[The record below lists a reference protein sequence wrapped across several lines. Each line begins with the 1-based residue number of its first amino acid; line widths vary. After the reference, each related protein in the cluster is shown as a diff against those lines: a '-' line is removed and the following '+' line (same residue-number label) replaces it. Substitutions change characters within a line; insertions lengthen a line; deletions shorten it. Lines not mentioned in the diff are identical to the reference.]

1 MKINLPIFK
10 TLKKIF
16 PSGLYTRSLIII
28 IAPIVILQAILTFVF
43 LERHWQLVTKKLS
56 SSVVSEIGMMIDMQ
70 KNNDLIEI
78 SSNAKKFYD
87 INLRLLTNQ
96 RIDNDF
102 RLPANLVEKTLSQE
116 LQKNLDNKYS
126 IEDIPEEKKVII
138 NIEVENGILEFVIPR
153 RNVYATNSHIFLVW
167 MVISSILIL
176 SIAILFLRQQ
186 IKPIEKLAKAAES
199 FGIGRKIK
207 NFKPT
212 GATEVRKAADAYIK
226 MQERIEKFLE
236 QRTLMLAGV
245 SHDLRTPLTRIKLQ
259 LEMYS
264 NQKGNTELLKDVNEM
279 QYMLETYLDFSQTVS
294 SEEDTEVDLKEL
306 IDNIIST
313 SNEKSKIISLKPTN
327 LKNIK
332 YICKKIALKRCVIN
346 LINNAKAFGD
356 EVLITLNESNK
367 EITITIEDN
376 GPGIPKKDYEKALRP
391 FQRLDSSRN
400 QNIAGS
406 GLGLSISQEIMNS
419 IGGNIKLSKSK
430 LGGLK
435 VMIALPLKGNI

>member
-1 MKINLPIFK
+1 MKINMPIFK

-56 SSVVSEIGMMIDMQ
+56 SSVVSEIGMMIDMR
-70 KNNDLIEI
+70 KNTELNKI
-78 SSNAKKFYD
+78 SSDAKKFYD
-87 INLRLLTNQ
+87 INVRLLPNQ
-96 RIDNDF
+96 KINNEF
-102 RLPANLVEKTLSQE
+102 LNINNLIEKTLSQK
-116 LQKNLDNKYS
+116 LQKNLDKKFS
-126 IEDIPEEKKVII
+126 IKDLSKEKKVVI
-138 NIEVENGILEFVIPR
+138 NVEVEDGILEFIIPR

-167 MVISSILIL
+167 MVISSVLIL

-199 FGIGRKIK
+199 FGIGKKIE

-226 MQERIEKFLE
+226 MQERIEKILE

-264 NQKGNTELLKDVNEM
+264 TQKGNEELLKDVNEM

-294 SEEDTEVDLKEL
+294 SEEDTEVKLSDLLEDIVK
-306 IDNIIST
+306 T
-313 SNEKSKIISLKPTN
+313 SYEKSKSITLKTHNSKN
-327 LKNIK
+327 LK
-332 YICKKIALKRCVIN
+332 YICKHIALKRSIIN
-346 LINNAKAFGD
+346 LVNNAKAFGD
-356 EVLITLNESNK
+356 KILISLNCTK
-367 EITITIEDN
+367 GEIRITIEDN
-376 GPGIPKKDYEKALRP
+376 GPGIPKQDYEKALRP

-406 GLGLSISQEIMNS
+406 GLGLSISQEIINS
-419 IGGNIKLSKSK
+419 IGGAIRLSKSS

-435 VMIALPLKGNI
+435 VIMTLPLKNNT